1 MEVTH
6 IFINAC
12 LDKENVV
19 FACDGIL
26 FNLKKKREILS
37 FVITWVNLDIIL
49 SEISQTQKN
58 RCYMISLYEESRTV
72 KLRSRVERWLL
83 GSRGRRKQGGA
94 GQKVQTFSSAR

>member
-1 MEVTH
+1 MHAWIKKMWYLHAMEYYSTS
-6 IFINAC
+6 
-12 LDKENVV
+12 
-19 FACDGIL
+19 
-26 FNLKKKREILS
+26 KKKREILS

>member
-6 IFINAC
+6 IFINAY

-49 SEISQTQKN
+49 SEISQT
-58 RCYMISLYEESRTV
+58 
-72 KLRSRVERWLL
+72 
-83 GSRGRRKQGGA
+83 
-94 GQKVQTFSSAR
+94 